1 MPMAM
6 IEILGWKE
14 NFVGFSAWNN
24 HARAELKKRLRRGV
38 NASPSE
44 IKRLAR
50 QIQGR
55 ELVSLHH
62 VHDDAVFSVTQ
73 ILEAT
78 GAELRVSLNPSDPAT
93 WRHIPNRGIS

>member
-1 MPMAM
+1 MPVAM

-14 NFVGFSAWNN
+14 KLVGSDALCN
-24 HARAELKKRLRRGV
+24 HARSELKQRLRRGD

-55 ELVSLHH
+55 QLVSLHD
-62 VHDDAVFSVTQ
+62 VHDDAVFSITQ
-73 ILEAT
+73 ILETT
-78 GAELRVSLNPSDPAT
+78 GAELRVSLNHSDPST
-93 WRHIPNRGIS
+93 WRHIPNRGVR